1 MMRIRAISTV
11 IFLVVLFSTI
21 ALFATQNTLEYF
33 KADSDREEVALTWR
47 SGAENN
53 IVEYHVIRSSN
64 DSPTNIGSVKAEGD
78 YKNYKF
84 VDTQPFLNKTVK
96 NSGDGIQSEKTL
108 SYRLK
113 FVYSDHSFDYSEKVD
128 VTYNTS
134 VVTSTW
140 GMIKE
145 MFR

>member
-1 MMRIRAISTV
+1 MRIRAI
-11 IFLVVLFSTI
+11 IIVVLFSAV
-21 ALFATQNTLEYF
+21 ALFAAQNTLEYF
-33 KADSDREEVALTWR
+33 KANSNGDNVTLTWR
-47 SGAENN
+47 SGEEKN
-53 IVEYHVIRSSN
+53 ITEYHVIRSSN
-64 DSPTNIGSVKAEGD
+64 DSPTNLGSVKAAGD
-78 YKNYKF
+78 YKNYEF
-84 VDTQPFLNKTVK
+84 VDNQPFLNKSVK
-96 NSGDGIQSEKTL
+96 NGKNSIQSEKTL

-113 FVYSDHSFDYSEKVD
+113 FVYADHSFDYSEKVD